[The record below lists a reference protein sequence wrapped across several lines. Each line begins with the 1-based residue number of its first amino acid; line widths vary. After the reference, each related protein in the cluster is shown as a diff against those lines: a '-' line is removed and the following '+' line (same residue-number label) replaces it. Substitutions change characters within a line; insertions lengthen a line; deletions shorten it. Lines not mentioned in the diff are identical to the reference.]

1 VVVPSPLVKWG
12 CLCYLKAQK
21 KKREKK
27 LENLRGGRTTPNG
40 LKGMGLTTPAF
51 FLYIYIYIDF
61 FKFLLQMT
69 HHIMS
74 GADGRDLLFFLALK
88 MN

>member
-1 VVVPSPLVKWG
+1 
-12 CLCYLKAQK
+12 LCHTPWSNGGAGAISRPKK